1 MLTRIRQFIRKHPDL
16 TTILILVA
24 LFGLAQLILGTRA
37 TPIDTVDALAARLTD
52 GQPTIIEFYS
62 NL

>member
-1 MLTRIRQFIRKHPDL
+1 MLTTLRQFARKHPDL
-16 TTILILVA
+16 TTILLLVA
-24 LFGLAQLILGTRA
+24 LFGLAQLVLGTRP
-37 TPIDTVDALAARLTD
+37 TPINTVDALTARLTD